1 MKYRSSRSMRH
12 AVLQSERFPHASM
25 GLLLGLTLAW
35 VLLWGEF
42 SVGNVAAGFLAA
54 LVVTSL
60 APFPAVAFD
69 GRFRPWGVVLLVTT
83 VMWEM
88 ALATA
93 QISWFIV
100 RGHEPRSGVIKVGLH
115 SRSDVYIASVAG
127 LTALIPGTV
136 VVDVSRE
143 ESILYVHIFDMELAG
158 GIDNARQSILTVE
171 ERLLRAF
178 ASHDEL
184 VDAGYVPGP
193 SRSYGRL
200 EDGQ

>member
-1 MKYRSSRSMRH
+1 MRNSSSRAIRH

-25 GLLLGLTLAW
+25 GLLIGLTVAW

-42 SVGNVAAGFLAA
+42 TVGNVGAGFLAA
-54 LVVTSL
+54 LLATTV
-60 APFPAVAFD
+60 APFPAMPFD
-69 GRFRPWGVVLLVTT
+69 GRFRPWGVVLLVVTSA
-83 VMWEM
+83 WEM
-88 ALATA
+88 ARATA
-93 QISWFIV
+93 QLSWFV
-100 RGHEPRSGVIKVGLH
+100 LRSRDPRSAVVKVRLR

-136 VVDVSRE
+136 VVDVQRE
-143 ESILYVHIFDMELAG
+143 ESILYVHVFDVGVAG
-158 GIDNARQSILTVE
+158 GMEATRQSVLIVE

-200 EDGQ
+200 EEVQ